1 MIKNWLEAFRLRT
14 LPAAWAC
21 VGMGGILASID
32 GKFEGAAFG
41 LILLTAT
48 FLQIL
53 SNLANDYGDFQTG
66 LDGERRV
73 GPQRTVQAG
82 KITAAAMR
90 RMMGIFAFLS
100 LFSGLFLLYITTRD
114 NIQNFLIFLGLGV
127 ASILAAIAYTVG
139 KKPYG
144 YAGLGDIAVMIFF
157 GWVGVGGTYFLLAT
171 SWNPLVLLPATSCG
185 FLTTGILNV
194 NNIRDI
200 ESDEMS
206 GKKSLPVRMG
216 RKWSVIYHF
225 GLLGGAILAT
235 LTYVLLMPFEIF
247 HLLFLGVTPLL
258 FSNARAVQTQLDP
271 KRLDPFLK
279 QLALSTLLFVVLF
292 GVGFGLGGVF

>member
-21 VGMGGILASID
+21 IGMGGILAAID
-32 GKFEGAAFG
+32 GKFEETAFG

-66 LDGERRV
+66 LDGEHRV

-82 KITAAAMR
+82 KITAKAMR
-90 RMMGIFAFLS
+90 QMMIVFALLS
-100 LFSGLFLLYITTRD
+100 LVSGLLLLYVTTRD
-114 NIQNFLIFLGLGV
+114 NIQTFFTFLGLGL
-127 ASILAAIAYTVG
+127 ASILAAITYTVG

-144 YAGLGDIAVMIFF
+144 YAGLGDISVMIFF

-200 ESDEMS
+200 ESDKLS

-225 GLLGGAILAT
+225 GLLGGAVLAT
-235 LTYVLLMPFEIF
+235 LVYVLLMPFEVF

-258 FSNARAVQTQLDP
+258 FSNARAVKTQLDP

-292 GVGFGLGGVF
+292 GVGFGLGSLF